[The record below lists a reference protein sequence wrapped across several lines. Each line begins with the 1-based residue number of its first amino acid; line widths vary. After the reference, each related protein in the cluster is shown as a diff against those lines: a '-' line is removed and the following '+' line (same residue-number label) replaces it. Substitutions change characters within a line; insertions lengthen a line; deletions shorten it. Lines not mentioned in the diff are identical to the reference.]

1 MQEEWEQFEV
11 LADHASAAALVG
23 RLRMEGVPAEIETS
37 SPFPGLNDDFRVMV
51 PKRLAHRARWVM
63 AAMDTSESELDF
75 LATGEL
81 RGPEQDAES

>member
-11 LADHASAAALVG
+11 FADRASAAALVG
-23 RLRMEGVPAEIETS
+23 RLLIEGVPAQIYTS
-37 SPFPGLNDDFRVMV
+37 SPFPGLNDGYRVVV
-51 PKRLAHRARWVM
+51 PRRLAHRARWVM

-81 RGPEQDAES
+81 RGPEQDA